1 MATKTMLIT
10 VAVVAVVLVASGVY
24 LATRDNGGEG
34 GSQVDAIGMDVSV
47 GDYYT
52 ITSSQSAS
60 QPSPM
65 TLAATIGSDQTK
77 YTVTAIDENTG
88 MIDVSV
94 ETPNGTSH
102 ETMAKE
108 DFLDDVTVVDQA
120 YIGEYQ
126 RNDTIA
132 YAGKNVQCM
141 VFMDQ
146 QNVGGATTVTTYDY
160 IGVDSNVIY
169 QTEIVIVSNNTTN
182 TYRTTLTDTNMIGK
196 ESSTEV
202 IVPEGSIQTGEIR
215 TQLQVGDYIEFSK
228 YDDDGRDIEGAEIV
242 RINGDYIQYR
252 ELGDN
257 DTDGTTVKDF
267 LSLVLHDG
275 SGNMIDSGQTLN
287 TPFGTMTCNL
297 YEVYWMHSEI
307 LDFDWEDRVVLW
319 VAADSGI
326 IYKIE
331 TYDDWHDDDDR
342 WEDWYDDVES
352 YYLTGTS
359 LFGGTQQEPSTPGD
373 KPSSSNRFGVTLEVN
388 DYYTIQDGR
397 DAETYQIISI
407 DGDRLTVRETEGREV
422 EVERMSANEFLGK
435 IMMTSDQLSRWD
447 SLNTTETINGVTC
460 QVYQERY
467 DDDRERIWVQQVGS
481 NYIVWQKQEDRDDR
495 EILIEMSIASL

>member
-1 MATKTMLIT
+1 MATKTMLIA

-65 TLAATIGSDQTK
+65 TLAATVGSDQTK

-146 QNVGGATTVTTYDY
+146 QDVGGATTVTTYDY

-169 QTEIVIVSNNTTN
+169 QTEIVIVSNNSTN

-228 YDDDGRDIEGAEIV
+228 YDHDDRDIEGAVVV
-242 RINGDYIQYR
+242 RIDGNTLYYR
-252 ELGDN
+252 ELGD
-257 DTDGTTVKDF
+257 DDVERTTVDDF
-267 LSLVLHDG
+267 LSLILHDG
-275 SGNMIDSGQTLN
+275 SGKMLESQTLN

-297 YEVYWMHSEI
+297 YEMEWRHSEI
-307 LDFDWEDRVVLW
+307 MDFDWEDRIVVW
-319 VAADSGI
+319 AAVDTGI

-331 TYDDWHDDDDR
+331 TYDDWYENDR
-342 WEDWYDDVES
+342 WNSWHDDVES

-359 LFGGTQQEPSTPGD
+359 LFGDVQQGQTTPGD
-373 KPSSSNRFGVTLEVN
+373 KPSSSNRYGVTLDVG
-388 DYYTIQDGR
+388 DSYTIQDGR
-397 DAETYQIISI
+397 DVETYEIVSI

-435 IMMTSDQLSRWD
+435 IMMTSEQLSRWD
-447 SLNTTETINGVTC
+447 FQGTETINGVTY
-460 QVYQERY
+460 QLYQERY
-467 DDDRERIWVQQVGS
+467 DDDPELIRVQQVGS
-481 NYIVWQKQEDRDDR
+481 NYIVWQTMEDRDDR
-495 EILIEMSIASL
+495 EVLTELNIASL

>member
-1 MATKTMLIT
+1 MATKTMLIA

-65 TLAATIGSDQTK
+65 TLAATVGSDQTK

-146 QNVGGATTVTTYDY
+146 QDVGGATTVTTYDY

-228 YDDDGRDIEGAEIV
+228 YDHDDRDIEGAVVV
-242 RINGDYIQYR
+242 RIDGNTLYYR
-252 ELGDN
+252 ELGD
-257 DTDGTTVKDF
+257 DDVERTPVDDF
-267 LSLVLHDG
+267 LSLIRNYQGIKELDATIINALIDKILVSEREKLTDGMVRQEIKIYYKFIGFVDELHIIPTKRWAAMPAKNCTVCGVEYVPG
-275 SGNMIDSGQTLN
+275 SGASRYCPACAKKIRREKSNESKRRSREQKRIACMNCPQK
-287 TPFGTMTCNL
+287 MT
-297 YEVYWMHSEI
+297 
-307 LDFDWEDRVVLW
+307 D
-319 VAADSGI
+319 
-326 IYKIE
+326 
-331 TYDDWHDDDDR
+331 
-342 WEDWYDDVES
+342 
-352 YYLTGTS
+352 
-359 LFGGTQQEPSTPGD
+359 
-373 KPSSSNRFGVTLEVN
+373 
-388 DYYTIQDGR
+388 
-397 DAETYQIISI
+397 
-407 DGDRLTVRETEGREV
+407 
-422 EVERMSANEFLGK
+422 
-435 IMMTSDQLSRWD
+435 
-447 SLNTTETINGVTC
+447 
-460 QVYQERY
+460 
-467 DDDRERIWVQQVGS
+467 
-481 NYIVWQKQEDRDDR
+481 
-495 EILIEMSIASL
+495 

>member
-1 MATKTMLIT
+1 MATKTMLIA

-24 LATRDNGGEG
+24 LATRDNGDEG

-65 TLAATIGSDQTK
+65 TLAATVGSDQTK

-132 YAGKNVQCM
+132 YAGQNVQCM

-146 QNVGGATTVTTYDY
+146 QDVGGATTVTTYDY
-160 IGVDSNVIY
+160 IGVDSNIIY

-228 YDDDGRDIEGAEIV
+228 YDHDDRDIEGAVVV
-242 RINGDYIQYR
+242 RIDGNTLYYR
-252 ELGDN
+252 ELGD
-257 DTDGTTVKDF
+257 DDVERTTVDDF
-267 LSLVLHDG
+267 LSLIIYDG
-275 SGNMIDSGQTLN
+275 SGKMLESQTLN

-297 YEVYWMHSEI
+297 YEMDWMRSEI

-319 VAADSGI
+319 VAADTGI

-331 TYDDWHDDDDR
+331 AYEDWREDDR
-342 WEDWYDDVES
+342 WGSWHDDVES

-359 LFGGTQQEPSTPGD
+359 LFGDVQQGQTTPGD
-373 KPSSSNRFGVTLEVN
+373 KPSSSNRYGVTLDVG
-388 DYYTIQDGR
+388 DSYTIQDGR
-397 DAETYQIISI
+397 DVETYKILSI

-435 IMMTSDQLSRWD
+435 IMMTSEQLSRWD
-447 SLNTTETINGVTC
+447 AQGSETINGVTY
-460 QVYQERY
+460 QVYLELY
-467 DDDRERIWVQQVGS
+467 DDDPERIWVQQVGS
-481 NYIVWQKQEDRDDR
+481 NYIVWQTQEDHYDL
-495 EILIEMSIASL
+495 EVLTELNIASL